1 MKNCLI
7 LLATVTILVNLP
19 GLSQAQNSAIFSRKV
34 GQYVVTTL
42 TESRGQGNKA
52 LLIGAT
58 AEILERYAPD
68 GTFPNAIHAYLVQSQ
83 GRNVLIDAGMGK
95 LISNLEAGK
104 LKPEQIDGILLTH
117 CHGDH
122 IGGMMKNETAVF
134 PNAHVYLSQKEYDY
148 WTTAARGEQ
157 ARKVFEAYKGR
168 IHIFEPATLGGS
180 ADPII
185 PGLKAYAAYGHT
197 PGHIAYLLESGAEKL
212 LIWGDLTHA
221 MAVQMPCPQVAL
233 TYDVDPAEAIKS
245 RKEVLEY
252 VVRHSLPVAG
262 MHIPLN
268 GMGKVEN
275 DPSTGGYRFTGF

>member
-7 LLATVTILVNLP
+7 LLVSITTLVNLP
-19 GLSQAQNSAIFSRKV
+19 GLNLAQNSALFSRKV
-34 GQYVVTTL
+34 GQYTVTTL
-42 TESRGQGNKA
+42 TESQGQGNKS
-52 LLIGAT
+52 LLIGT
-58 AEILERYAPD
+58 TPEILERYAPE
-68 GTFPNAIHAYLVQSQ
+68 GTFPNATHAYLVQSQ

-95 LISNLEAGK
+95 LTTNLEAAK
-104 LKPEQIDGILLTH
+104 IKPEQIDGILLTH

-134 PNAHVYLSQKEYDY
+134 PNAHVYLSQKEYEY
-148 WTTAARGEQ
+148 WKTSTRGDQ
-157 ARKVFEAYKGR
+157 ARKVFEAYKDR
-168 IHIFEPATLGGS
+168 LHIFEPATLGGS

-185 PGLKAYAAYGHT
+185 PGLKAFAAYGHT
-197 PGHIAYLLESGAEKL
+197 PGHIVYLLESGPEKL

-233 TYDVDPAEAIKS
+233 TYDVDPSEAIKS
-245 RKEVLEY
+245 RKAVLEY
-252 VVRHSLPVAG
+252 VVKNKLPVAG

-275 DPSTGGYRFTGF
+275 DPATGGYRFTAF